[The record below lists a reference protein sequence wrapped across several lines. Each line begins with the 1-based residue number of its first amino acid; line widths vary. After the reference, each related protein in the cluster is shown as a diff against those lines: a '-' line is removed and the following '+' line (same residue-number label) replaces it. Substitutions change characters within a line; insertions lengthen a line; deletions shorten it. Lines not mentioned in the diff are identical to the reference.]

1 MEKSL
6 KIVKMTKE
14 RFSSHLVTR
23 ETETLCDLPQWFPIY
38 DVSGMKGSSS
48 DHNTCISKAS
58 GLCAPLS
65 LCVLASTVPWRALRR
80 RSQRLPNV
88 LIQFCGNFWG
98 VSGTEISNECK
109 SPPPHKKNP
118 LDIFKNSTLLF
129 NNIQVPWPWMAFF
142 FQAMLSNPHIVRTL
156 GHRKRNMMHHPAK
169 CNLGTFPSWIN
180 TSLEQTHSAF

>member
-1 MEKSL
+1 
-6 KIVKMTKE
+6 
-14 RFSSHLVTR
+14 
-23 ETETLCDLPQWFPIY
+23 
-38 DVSGMKGSSS
+38 MKDSSS

-65 LCVLASTVPWRALRR
+65 LCAPASTVPWRALRR

-109 SPPPHKKNP
+109 SPPPHKKKKTP
-118 LDIFKNSTLLF
+118 LDIFKNSPLLF
-129 NNIQVPWPWMAFF
+129 NNIQVLWPWMAFF
-142 FQAMLSNPHIVRTL
+142 FFFPKQCSQIHTARTL
-156 GHRKRNMMHHPAK
+156 GRRKRNMMQHPAK

-180 TSLEQTHSAF
+180 TSLEQTHSAFEWILSYSD